1 MYNLFEAYFV
11 NPILNLSGYNWVN
24 TLTYAIVL
32 VLAIFLV
39 YKVLEKLNIKI
50 DGKFGLSL
58 LPYIFLGS
66 TLRALRDSNYLVSPI
81 FVSPLIYILVFLI
94 TFSLLLFSLFLEKKT
109 KIPFQNYFF
118 SFGFILA
125 GIFFT
130 QIKFLNF
137 TAAGQILGLDLLLFI
152 LIFSLGRV
160 TKLTKTLWNK
170 FTIFSQLFDASSTFV
185 SLHFWGYS
193 EQHVLPN
200 LVFGFFGDWSFFLI
214 KLSVVLLLIYFIDSS
229 VKNKNFSNWLKL
241 VIIILGIAQGTRDLL
256 RISAFV

>member
-1 MYNLFEAYFV
+1 MFNFLETYFI

-24 TLTYAIVL
+24 TLTYAVILIISV
-32 VLAIFLV
+32 FLI
-39 YKVLEKLNIKI
+39 YKLLKFLKIKI
-50 DGKFGLSL
+50 DGKFALSL
-58 LPYIFLGS
+58 FPYILLGS
-66 TLRALRDSNYLVSPI
+66 TLRALKDANFFVSPV
-81 FVSPLIYILVFLI
+81 FVSPLIYILVFLF
-94 TFSLLLFSLFLEKKT
+94 TLSFLLFSLFLEKKT
-109 KIPFQNYFF
+109 KIPFQSYFF

-130 QIKFLNF
+130 QINFLNF

-152 LIFSLGRV
+152 LIFSLGRL
-160 TKLTKTLWNK
+160 TELTKTLWNK

-214 KLSVVLLLIYFIDSS
+214 KLIVVLLLIYFIDSS